1 MFLRCVVLSP
11 RSTADEG
18 DERLA
23 VVTTP
28 ARTELPPWRVLI
40 VDDEPDVHAITR
52 LVLRDTAFEGR
63 KVEFLNAYSAEEARS
78 ILAAER
84 SIAAAIVD
92 VVMETDDAGLRLAKW
107 IREELGNR
115 LVRIILRTGRPGEA
129 PERSVIVD
137 YDINDYREKSE
148 LTDVRLLTMLVSAL
162 RSYRDLHMLE
172 VSRKGFERIAE
183 ASGGL
188 FRNRTV
194 PDFVADVL
202 VRLASFLVDE
212 EDAMVI
218 DASGVGVVVGTDDRV
233 IAGTGRFEPLV
244 GRSIAGSPVDP
255 RIAAAIARAGEERRS
270 IIDERC
276 FAGYYR
282 SADGRDVVL
291 VLSSGADIGD
301 AERAVLEAFHSN
313 VALAF
318 QNLTLN
324 QHVEQAQREMIYM
337 LGEAVEKRSE
347 ETGYHVRRVARLTAL
362 IARTVGISAS
372 EARSLE
378 LAAPLHD
385 IGKIAIPDDILKKRG
400 ALTPDEMQL
409 MMSHTVIGHQILQ
422 PHQQGVLRDA
432 AEIALSHHERWQG
445 QGYPNG
451 LTGEAIPL
459 SGRIVAVADV
469 ADALSHD
476 RVYKPA
482 WPAEDV
488 FAYLEREAGVLF
500 DPGIVRAVLSEREM
514 ALAVLLDVSKVAS

>member
-1 MFLRCVVLSP
+1 MFPPIHGTFGIGLFWKGVKLLPV
-11 RSTADEG
+11 AG
-18 DERLA
+18 K
-23 VVTTP
+23 P
-28 ARTELPPWRVLI
+28 ATNETPPWRVLI

-52 LVLRDTAFEGR
+52 LVLRDTRFEGR
-63 KVEFLNAYSAEEARS
+63 RVEFLNAYSADEARV
-78 ILAAER
+78 ILARER

-92 VVMETDDAGLRLAKW
+92 VVMETDDAGLRLAQW

-172 VSRKGFERIAE
+172 VSRRGFERIAE
-183 ASGGL
+183 ASGAL

-202 VRLASFLVDE
+202 TRLASFLVDE
-212 EDAMVI
+212 EDAMVVGV
-218 DASGVGVVVGTDDRV
+218 SGVGVEVGSDGRV
-233 IAGTGRFEPLV
+233 IAGTGRFEPMIGESIGRAGVEPQIREAIERARV
-244 GRSIAGSPVDP
+244 GRQSVVDE
-255 RIAAAIARAGEERRS
+255 G
-270 IIDERC
+270 C

-291 VLSSGADIGD
+291 VLSSGVEIGL
-301 AERAVLEAFHSN
+301 AERAILEAFHAN
-313 VALAF
+313 VSLAF

-324 QHVEQAQREMIYM
+324 HHVEEAQSEMIYM

-347 ETGYHVRRVARLTAL
+347 ETGYHVRRVARLTGL
-362 IARTVGISAS
+362 IARAIGITAS
-372 EARSLE
+372 EARALE

-385 IGKIAIPDDILKKRG
+385 IGKIAIPDGILKKRG
-400 ALTPDEMQL
+400 SLTPDEMQL
-409 MMSHTVIGHQILQ
+409 MMSHTVIGHRILK
-422 PHQQGVLRDA
+422 PHHQGVLREA
-432 AEIALSHHERWQG
+432 ADIALSHHERWQG
-445 QGYPNG
+445 QGYPHG
-451 LTGEAIPL
+451 LAGEEIPL

-469 ADALSHD
+469 VDALSHD

-488 FAYLEREAGVLF
+488 FSYLEREAGVLF
-500 DPGIVRAVLSEREM
+500 DPQCVQAIITERST
-514 ALAVLLDVSKVAS
+514 ALDVLFDASEVEP